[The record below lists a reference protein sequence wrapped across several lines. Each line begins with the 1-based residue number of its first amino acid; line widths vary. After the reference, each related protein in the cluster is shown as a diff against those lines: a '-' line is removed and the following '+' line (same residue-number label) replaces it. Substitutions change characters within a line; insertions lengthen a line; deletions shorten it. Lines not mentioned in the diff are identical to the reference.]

1 MFTDGQAVG
10 SELPVNVVVLAV
22 IAGVIGLVLT
32 GFTGWHVSLAVRNLT
47 TIECL
52 EKTRY
57 LTPIRKTLDRQRQGY
72 HPPGHPPHSA
82 GQYNGI
88 RDTLHGYGQQFIDIH
103 ANSIPG
109 ITRAEEGEERISPNP
124 DSQPRHPL
132 PNGAYDPVQHQTAY
146 TTPAQQS
153 LYHSYEESERARER
167 DRYQEYLDERDSEK
181 LPNAFDLGWK
191 RNLIHLFGPT
201 PWLWFLPVCNTS
213 GDGWTWEPSQKWVK
227 AKSEMD
233 ARRLAAWEEEQR
245 RQQESA
251 ARNTRFSS
259 SEQRYYYPE
268 GYSEQGPGRY
278 AASAPAL
285 QQHGTSSGP
294 GPGPGTGPVAGS
306 APRNISV
313 PVGGKRYHETD
324 ERPMTGVSMKTLAP
338 MSPRPR
344 PGEVDY
350 DEFDEE
356 GVRYSTSSDEDG
368 ERRGLTMG
376 RRGRREGGRED
387 DGDGDEWRDWD

>member
-1 MFTDGQAVG
+1 MFTDGHAVG
-10 SELPVNVVVLAV
+10 SELPVNVVLLAV

-57 LTPIRKTLDRQRQGY
+57 LSPIRKTLDRQRQGY
-72 HPPGHPPHSA
+72 HPHGP

-88 RDTLHGYGQQFIDIH
+88 RETLHGYGQQFIDIH

-109 ITRAEEGEERISPNP
+109 ITRAEEGEERISPTP
-124 DSQPRHPL
+124 DSHPRNP
-132 PNGAYDPVQHQTAY
+132 GAYDPAEHQTAY

-167 DRYQEYLDERDSEK
+167 DRYQEYLDERDSES

-191 RNLIHLFGPT
+191 RNLIHLFGPS
-201 PWLWFLPVCNTS
+201 PWLWFVPVCNTT
-213 GDGWTWEPSQKWVK
+213 GDGWMWEPSPKWVA
-227 AKSEMD
+227 AKNEMD

-245 RQQESA
+245 RQQEMA
-251 ARNTRFSS
+251 ARNTRFHASR
-259 SEQRYYYPE
+259 QQH
-268 GYSEQGPGRY
+268 YSEGHEQGRY

-285 QQHGTSSGP
+285 QQHWKSSP
-294 GPGPGTGPVAGS
+294 AAGGQS
-306 APRNISV
+306 TPRDISL
-313 PVGGKRYHETD
+313 PRGKRYHEAD
-324 ERPMTGVSMKTLAP
+324 ERPGTGVSMKTLAP

-344 PGEVDY
+344 PGEVEDE
-350 DEFDEE
+350 EFDEE
-356 GVRYSTSSDEDG
+356 GERYSTSSDEVDGRDG

-376 RRGRREGGRED
+376 RKGRGRKENVR
-387 DGDGDEWRDWD
+387 GDEEEWRDWD